1 MPLGEKVGWGG
12 SRERSM
18 ISSMVVDDLGDLIY
32 ALASSFSARGEEVK
46 TRLNSSSFAGETD
59 SSGMGLRAEG
69 FRISARASKRGSR
82 LTGLNSLSLSSDFL
96 STSCVGVR
104 TTDSLLTSGRGGTT
118 TSAMGL
124 LGVVAVFGLLS
135 VPPSVS
141 VSGSGFVTFLSGTNG
156 VCGELSAELNIPG
169 LNANGA
175 RGTTNWPFCLCCDS
189 GRGLLPNMLPVSDV
203 RSGLVTINPPNWPV
217 YCNSGEL

>member
-1 MPLGEKVGWGG
+1 
-12 SRERSM
+12 M
-18 ISSMVVDDLGDLIY
+18 ISSIVVDDLGDLVY
-32 ALASSFSARGEEVK
+32 ALASSFSARGEEVRNSK
-46 TRLNSSSFAGETD
+46 GSSSFAGETD

-82 LTGLNSLSLSSDFL
+82 CTGLSTLSLSSDFL

-104 TTDSLLTSGRGGTT
+104 TTESLLTSGRGGATT
-118 TSAMGL
+118 L
-124 LGVVAVFGLLS
+124 VEGVRAIFGLLI

-175 RGTTNWPFCLCCDS
+175 RGRNNWPFCLCCDS
-189 GRGLLPNMLPVSDV
+189 GRGLEPNMLPASDI
-203 RSGLVTINPPNWPV
+203 RSGLVTINPPN
-217 YCNSGEL
+217 